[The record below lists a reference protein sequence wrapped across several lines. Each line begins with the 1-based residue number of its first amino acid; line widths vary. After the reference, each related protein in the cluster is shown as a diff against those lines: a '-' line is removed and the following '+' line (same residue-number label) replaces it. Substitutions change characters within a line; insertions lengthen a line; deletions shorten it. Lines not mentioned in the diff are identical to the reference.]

1 MKLVQH
7 VASPMCL
14 AALLALTLG
23 ACGSDDTGG
32 EPPPDN
38 TPALSPEDA
47 VDGMLTAACAK
58 LFACRDSFPFGGPET
73 FDSFFGTT
81 EKDCKLVLVDQFGL
95 NGVTESVEAGRIVY
109 DAEKGAACV
118 EEVNAQLDATTCD
131 ELWSQD
137 PSGLLTDSSCGAML
151 EGQIAIGEACNN
163 NFECVP
169 GSQCTGGTCIAA
181 S

>member
-1 MKLVQH
+1 MKFARLVSSTF
-7 VASPMCL
+7 VAATL
-14 AALLALTLG
+14 AVALF
-23 ACGSDDTGG
+23 ACGSDDGTG
-32 EPPPDN
+32 EPAPTI
-38 TPALSPEDA
+38 TPSLSPEDA

-58 LFACRDSFPFGGPET
+58 LFECRDSFPFGGPET

-81 EKDCKLVLVDQFGL
+81 EKDCKLVLIDQLGIG
-95 NGVTESVEAGRIVY
+95 GVAESVEAGRIVY

-118 EEVNAQLDATTCD
+118 DEVNTQLGATTCA

-151 EGQIAIGEACNN
+151 EGQIAIGEACEN

-169 GSQCTGGTCIAA
+169 GAQCTGGTCVAA
-181 S
+181 T

>member
-1 MKLVQH
+1 MKIARIFSSTS
-7 VASPMCL
+7 VACLL
-14 AALLALTLG
+14 AAALF
-23 ACGSDDTGG
+23 ACGSDDGSG
-32 EPPPDN
+32 EPAPTN

-47 VDGMLTAACAK
+47 VDGMLTATCAK
-58 LFACRDSFPFGGPET
+58 LFACRDTFPFGGPET

-81 EKDCKLVLVDQFGL
+81 EKDCKQVLIQQLGV
-95 NGVTESVEAGRIVY
+95 NGVAESVEAGRIVY

-151 EGQIAIGEACNN
+151 EGQIAIGEACDN

-169 GSQCTGGTCIAA
+169 GSECSSGGTCVAA